1 MSTQTQNVLL
11 ACVSVAHNSRC
22 IISTVNQEEYKLVK
36 HAGPTDIRRSTS
48 YLNLPG
54 EISFLLRN
62 DHFIQIQVLWFLA
75 SLVCTKLNSGGKLFT
90 IYGSYDIYV
99 FHEDADHLKRGK

>member
-1 MSTQTQNVLL
+1 M
-11 ACVSVAHNSRC
+11 R
-22 IISTVNQEEYKLVK
+22 
-36 HAGPTDIRRSTS
+36 HAGPTDIRGSTS

-54 EISFLLRN
+54 EISFLLGN

-90 IYGSYDIYV
+90 IYSSYDIYV